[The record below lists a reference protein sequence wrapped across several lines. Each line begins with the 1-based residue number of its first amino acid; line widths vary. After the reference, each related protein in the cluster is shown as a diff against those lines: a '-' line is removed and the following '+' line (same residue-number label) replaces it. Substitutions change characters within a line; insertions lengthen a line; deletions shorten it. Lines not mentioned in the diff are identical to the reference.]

1 MPKHPSKQKRA
12 WQSALTAV
20 SFFFLLALA
29 AAQLDLDN
37 AFAAQSS
44 PPQTGAA
51 QSAPK
56 QRPRRVGAVNTP
68 PARQTPTP
76 PTTTSPPPP
85 PRSAA
90 PAGED
95 VDEDDVV
102 RVDTQLIS
110 VPVTVTDRA
119 GRPLTNLRAENF
131 ALYEDGQ
138 PQRVANFITTDAPFE
153 VALVLD
159 TSGSTRAEVGLIRRA
174 ANAFIDAL
182 RPGDRIAILAFNSQ
196 EDGATKL
203 ATVELM
209 THLTDNR
216 DALQQAI
223 ENIGSSNGTPFY
235 DALERVVTEVF
246 REPPRAGL
254 RGRRALVA
262 LTDGVDSTS
271 EADFAAVRA
280 RLAQTGTLAY
290 FIQVNTEDFVEERLM
305 KDCQDDGRLSLSRV
319 QLQRYRKI
327 FDPRAEIADYTNFC
341 QMGPFERMQISRSLY
356 QLARREMADL
366 ARDSGGKTFSAAD
379 LRDARAAFA
388 QVASDIGKQYS
399 LGYYSTNKAR
409 DGRFRAI
416 KVEVRGLQG
425 AQVSAREGYQ
435 APKS

>member
-1 MPKHPSKQKRA
+1 MSKHPSKQKRV
-12 WQSALTAV
+12 WQT
-20 SFFFLLALA
+20 ALA
-29 AAQLDLDN
+29 SLLLFALATVPLNIAHAQQSSTPE
-37 AFAAQSS
+37 AAQST
-44 PPQTGAA
+44 PR
-51 QSAPK
+51 
-56 QRPRRVGAVNTP
+56 QRPRRVGTGTTP
-68 PARQTPTP
+68 PPAKATPTP
-76 PTTTSPPPP
+76 APA

-90 PAGED
+90 NGEE

-153 VALVLD
+153 VALLLD

-203 ATVELM
+203 ATVELL
-209 THLTDNR
+209 THLTDDR

-223 ENIGSSNGTPFY
+223 ESIGASNGTPFY
-235 DALERVVTEVF
+235 DALERVVGEVF
-246 REPPRAGL
+246 REPPRANL

-271 EADFAAVRA
+271 DADFATVRA
-280 RLAQTGTLAY
+280 RLQQTGTLAY
-290 FIQVNTEDFVEERLM
+290 FIQVNTEDFVEERLL

-327 FDPRAEIADYTNFC
+327 FDPRADTADYTNFC

-356 QLARREMADL
+356 QLARREMAEL
-366 ARDSGGKTFSAAD
+366 ARDSGGKTFNAAD

-388 QVASDIGKQYS
+388 QVATDIGKQYS